1 MSKVL
6 DDLLKNINDL
16 KDGRL
21 ESDIPPGDLYW
32 AAVNS
37 YRVAYNRAGQ
47 VHVPVGSEVVEVEVP
62 VEATTESDI
71 DRMIREA
78 KG

>member
-6 DDLLKNINDL
+6 DDLLKNVNDL

-21 ESDIPPGDLYW
+21 ESDIPPGDPYW
-32 AAVNS
+32 TAVNS

-47 VHVPVGSEVVEVEVP
+47 VHVPVGSEVPVEVEN
-62 VEATTESDI
+62 VEESDI